1 MAAPWT
7 ASAPAPRA
15 LGAAAPRANR
25 AGGHARRASL
35 ARSPSRA
42 RSFGALARARAAAG
56 AEGDLGRVA
65 AGALASHSARPDVR
79 ARPSR
84 PARDRARRGERSVRA
99 PGSSGAV
106 ASLLETADDDGGD
119 AGTRASSAPSSI
131 PIPTSTP
138 ASAPHPPTGVLAMS
152 ASSAALRVGSPVM
165 AMGLLRS
172 AFNLTDAYWA
182 GALGP
187 AHLSALCYNAFALWL
202 VALACSVVATGVQA
216 RVSALAGAG
225 DASAVSKT
233 VVQGLWGALGTY
245 ALMLLVSPLVPAL
258 YASGLGIEP
267 GTAAHE
273 AGRAHL
279 NALIAGSAGLA
290 ASSVLEAAFRG
301 LGKTGVALTVTC
313 ATVAIAAVLD
323 PMLMLGAFGAFPR
336 LGLAG
341 AAVGSAIAAAI
352 GAGLFW
358 RALERTCGVKL
369 RYARPDAGEIW
380 KMVKVGLPMASSGA
394 VFTLVSI
401 AMGRAAS
408 ACGEHHLAG
417 MGLGQKVEAVAFTV
431 CEGFRLACATLVGQ
445 WLGYGDARKAREA
458 HAVSSAMCV
467 VAMAPFAVALFFFGE
482 AVASRFGADPA
493 VVAAAGTYLRWNS
506 GALLFLAVEAVVEG
520 AFTGVGNTV
529 PVLAFGAACN
539 VARVPLAYALA
550 TGGGWGIHGVWAAV
564 VSMQVAKGVLKRW
577 YFDARVMKNIEE
589 REEAKRRKG
598 GGEGGTATRAR
609 ALA

>member
-1 MAAPWT
+1 
-7 ASAPAPRA
+7 
-15 LGAAAPRANR
+15 
-25 AGGHARRASL
+25 
-35 ARSPSRA
+35 
-42 RSFGALARARAAAG
+42 
-56 AEGDLGRVA
+56 
-65 AGALASHSARPDVR
+65 
-79 ARPSR
+79 
-84 PARDRARRGERSVRA
+84 
-99 PGSSGAV
+99 
-106 ASLLETADDDGGD
+106 
-119 AGTRASSAPSSI
+119 
-131 PIPTSTP
+131 
-138 ASAPHPPTGVLAMS
+138 
-152 ASSAALRVGSPVM
+152 
-165 AMGLLRS
+165 
-172 AFNLTDAYWA
+172 
-182 GALGP
+182 
-187 AHLSALCYNAFALWL
+187 
-202 VALACSVVATGVQA
+202 
-216 RVSALAGAG
+216 
-225 DASAVSKT
+225 
-233 VVQGLWGALGTY
+233 
-245 ALMLLVSPLVPAL
+245 
-258 YASGLGIEP
+258 
-267 GTAAHE
+267 
-273 AGRAHL
+273 
-279 NALIAGSAGLA
+279 
-290 ASSVLEAAFRG
+290 
-301 LGKTGVALTVTC
+301 
-313 ATVAIAAVLD
+313 
-323 PMLMLGAFGAFPR
+323 
-336 LGLAG
+336 
-341 AAVGSAIAAAI
+341 
-352 GAGLFW
+352 
-358 RALERTCGVKL
+358 VKL

-380 KMVKVGLPMASSGA
+380 KMVKVGLPLASSGA

-445 WLGYGDARKAREA
+445 WLGYGDARRAREA

-598 GGEGGTATRAR
+598 GGEGGTATRA
-609 ALA
+609 LA